1 MNNKTL
7 AVVIVAGGNGHRMGS
22 EIPKQFLKVNG
33 AEIIEHTL
41 QTFIECKLAQMIVIV
56 CNKDYIDHTKKLVS
70 AISSDVPIE
79 IVSGGETRQ
88 ASVYQGLQKVSD
100 FKYVMIHDAVRCCL
114 SVADIHKLF
123 DTLKTSSS
131 CALGVRVNDT
141 IKLADSDSCAIL
153 KTIDRQNLWHIQTP
167 QAFAVA
173 DIIDAHNQALNSGF
187 EATDDCA
194 LAERVGMVVKIV
206 EGSYTN
212 IKVTTPSDLI
222 LAGEFL
228 KGRRF

>member
-7 AVVIVAGGNGHRMGS
+7 AVVIVAGGSGLRMGS
-22 EIPKQFLKVNG
+22 EIPKQFIKVNG
-33 AEIIEHTL
+33 AQIIEHTL
-41 QTFIECKLAQMIVIV
+41 QAFLECKLAQKIVIV

-70 AISSDVPIE
+70 AICAAVSIE
-79 IVSGGETRQ
+79 VVAGGATRQ
-88 ASVYQGLQKVSD
+88 LSVYEGLQKVSD
-100 FKYVMIHDAVRCCL
+100 FEYVMIHDAVRCCL
-114 SVADIHKLF
+114 SVEDIHKLY
-123 DTLKTSSS
+123 DALKVSA

-141 IKLADSDSCAIL
+141 IKLADSESHAIV

-167 QAFAVA
+167 QAFKVA
-173 DIIDAHNQALNSGF
+173 DIIEAHNQALQSGY

-194 LAERVGMVVKIV
+194 IAEKAGMVVKIV

-212 IKVTTPSDLI
+212 IKVTTPTDLI

>member
-7 AVVIVAGGNGHRMGS
+7 AVVIVAGGNGLRMGS
-22 EIPKQFLKVNG
+22 EIPKQFIEVNG
-33 AEIIEHTL
+33 AQIIEHTL
-41 QTFIECKLAQMIVIV
+41 QAFLECKLAQKIVIV
-56 CNKDYIDHTKKLVS
+56 CNKDYIDHTQKLVS
-70 AISSDVPIE
+70 SICPAVPVEVIA
-79 IVSGGETRQ
+79 GGATRQ
-88 ASVYQGLQKVSD
+88 LSVYEGLQKVSD
-100 FKYVMIHDAVRCCL
+100 FEYVMIHDAVRCCL
-114 SVADIHKLF
+114 SVEDIHKLY
-123 DTLKTSSS
+123 DALKASA

-141 IKLADSDSCAIL
+141 IKLADSDSHAIV

-167 QAFAVA
+167 QAFKVA
-173 DIIDAHNQALNSGF
+173 DIIEAHNQALQSGY

-194 LAERVGMVVKIV
+194 IAEKAGMVVKIV

>member
-1 MNNKTL
+1 MGNKTL
-7 AVVIVAGGNGHRMGS
+7 AVVIVAGGSGQRMGS
-22 EIPKQFLKVNG
+22 KIPKQFIKVNG
-33 AEIIEHTL
+33 AEIIEHTVRVFL
-41 QTFIECKLAQMIVIV
+41 ECKLAQKIVIV
-56 CNKDYIDHTKKLVS
+56 CNKDYIDHTKELVS
-70 AISSDVPIE
+70 PLSSCVPIE
-79 IVSGGETRQ
+79 VISGGATRQ
-88 ASVYQGLQKVSD
+88 ASVYEGLQKVSD
-100 FKYVMIHDAVRCCL
+100 FDFVMIHDAVRCCL
-114 SVADIHKLF
+114 SVEDIHKLF
-123 DTLKTSSS
+123 DTLKTSVS

-141 IKLADSDSCAIL
+141 IKLADSDSGTIL

-173 DIIDAHNQALNSGF
+173 DIINAHNQAINSGF

>member
-1 MNNKTL
+1 MSNRTL
-7 AVVIVAGGNGHRMGS
+7 AVVIVAGGSGQRMGS

-33 AEIIEHTL
+33 IEIIQHTL
-41 QTFIECKLAQMIVIV
+41 RAFLECKLAQKIVVV
-56 CNKDYIDHTKKLVS
+56 CNKDYIDHTQKLVTS
-70 AISSDVPIE
+70 ISSDVPIE
-79 IVSGGETRQ
+79 IVSGGATRQ
-88 ASVYQGLQKVSD
+88 NSVYEGLQKVSD

-114 SVADIHKLF
+114 SVEDIYKLF
-123 DTLKTSSS
+123 DTLKASSA

-141 IKLADSDSCAIL
+141 IKLADSESQAII

-167 QAFAVA
+167 QAFDVA
-173 DIIDAHNQALNSGF
+173 DIIDAHTQALHSGF

>member
-7 AVVIVAGGNGHRMGS
+7 AVVIVAGGSGLRMGS
-22 EIPKQFLKVNG
+22 EIPKQFIKVNG
-33 AEIIEHTL
+33 AQIIEHTL
-41 QTFIECKLAQMIVIV
+41 QAFLECKLAQKIVVV

-70 AISSDVPIE
+70 AICAAVPIE
-79 IVSGGETRQ
+79 VVAGGTTRQ
-88 ASVYQGLQKVSD
+88 LSVYEGLQKVSD
-100 FKYVMIHDAVRCCL
+100 FEYVMIHDAVRCCL
-114 SVADIHKLF
+114 SVEDIHKLY
-123 DTLKTSSS
+123 DALKVSA

-141 IKLADSDSCAIL
+141 IKLADSDSHAIV

-167 QAFAVA
+167 QAFKVA
-173 DIIDAHNQALNSGF
+173 DIIEAHNQALQSGY

-194 LAERVGMVVKIV
+194 IAEKAGMVVKIV